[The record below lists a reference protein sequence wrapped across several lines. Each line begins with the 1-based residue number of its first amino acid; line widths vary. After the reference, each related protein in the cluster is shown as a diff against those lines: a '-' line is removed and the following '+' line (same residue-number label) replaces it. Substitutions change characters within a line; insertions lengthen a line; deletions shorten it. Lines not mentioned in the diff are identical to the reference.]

1 MSNNTMRA
9 IRLDQVGAPENL
21 TLVERPK
28 PRPGDDDVLIKVELA
43 GLIYAD
49 AEARRG
55 TYSVP
60 TKLPWYPGREVAG
73 IVDQVGKNVQS
84 IRPGDRVAALVLT
97 GGGYAEYVLAS
108 TRSFVFP
115 GGVTTPAAD
124 IIVLPDMVSFGQA
137 LVYLV
142 NFRLAHLLV
151 HAWARM
157 AAGAS
162 VLIHGAS
169 GGMGSVLTQ
178 LARRLGC
185 RIFATCRRAEEAAF
199 CQANGAD
206 HCIDTTTADYVEA
219 VSSLTGGEGVDV
231 SFNGVGGETVD
242 RDPLVVKPFGEIHL
256 YGYVAGKLPYHPFD
270 VRKSIALKTF
280 SADDFFATPHFAAA
294 TNGNARLVRRRPAA
308 GRVESVSARGGP
320 GRAPLARG
328 GPRDRQNSAQTL
340 AAAARHGRH
349 SVNFLDTI

>member
-1 MSNNTMRA
+1 MNGDTMRA
-9 IRLDQVGAPENL
+9 IRLDQVGGPENL
-21 TLVERPK
+21 RLVERPK
-28 PRPGDDDVLIKVELA
+28 PRPGDDDVLIKVALA

-60 TKLPWYPGREVAG
+60 TRLPWYPGREVAG
-73 IVDQVGKNVQS
+73 IVEQVGRNVRG

-115 GGVTTPAAD
+115 GGVKTQAAD
-124 IIVLPDMVSFGQA
+124 IVVLPAGVSFGQA

-151 HAWARM
+151 HPWARVQK
-157 AAGAS
+157 GAS
-162 VLIHGAS
+162 ILVHGAG

-178 LARRLGC
+178 LLRRLDC
-185 RIFATCRRAEEAAF
+185 RVFATCRRAEEAAF
-199 CQANGAD
+199 CKANGAD
-206 HCIDTTTADYVEA
+206 HCIDVTGTDYVEA
-219 VSSLTGGEGVDV
+219 VGRLTGGEGVDV
-231 SFNGVGGETVD
+231 SFNGVGGATVD

-256 YGYVAGKLPYHPFD
+256 YGYVAGKVPYHPFD

-280 SADDFFATPHFAAA
+280 SADDFFATPHFEAA
-294 TNGNARLVRRRPAA
+294 TRAMHAWFD
-308 GRVESVSARGGP
+308 SGP
-320 GRAPLARG
+320 LLDVTKVFPLEDAPEA
-328 GPRDRQNSAQTL
+328 
-340 AAAARHGRH
+340 HH
-349 SVNFLDTI
+349 WLDEGWVIGKIALKP